1 MEVWNLPGSGRQC
14 PYFFEPQ
21 PSAAGTYDYGRQG
34 IGRKVPQGKF
44 PYHFRRRLPLLPD
57 EFTEITVY

>member
-21 PSAAGTYDYGRQG
+21 PSASGAYNYGRQG

-44 PYHFRRRLPLLPD
+44 PYPFRRRLPHLSL
-57 EFTEITVY
+57 IHI